1 MRRLLPLAALAAALL
16 FPVAAPNEYYLYVA
30 ALAFIMAISATGL
43 NLILGYAG
51 QLNLAHAGFMAI
63 GAYTVGILTVDDGVP
78 YWAAFALAGVIATVM
93 GVLAGLVSLRLKSHF
108 FAIFTLC
115 VGLILSLVI
124 EKWSGLTH
132 GTTGL
137 IGLQAPAPIGPI
149 RFDTTE
155 AQYYLVLGFLVA
167 ALWLMHRITGSLV
180 GRGFVAVRNGEDLAR
195 ALGIDAFRTKL
206 LAFALSAFYAGISG
220 ALYAGFVRF
229 VGPDLAS
236 EGHTFDM
243 LAFILVGGIGTLGG
257 PLIGAILLTILT
269 QSLQFLQDF
278 RMIVFGPLLILLVI
292 FFPHGIVGSI
302 RLRRARRAAWTA
314 GRKVRAHA

>member
-1 MRRLLPLAALAAALL
+1 MGRLLAPAALAAALL
-16 FPVAAPNEYYLYVA
+16 FPLAVPNEYYLYVA

-43 NLILGYAG
+43 NLILGYTG

-63 GAYTVGILTVDDGVP
+63 GAYGVGILTVDYGMP
-78 YWAAFALAGVIATVM
+78 FWPAFVASGLIATAI
-93 GVLAGLVSLRLKSHF
+93 GVLAGLVSLRLKTHF

-124 EKWSGLTH
+124 EKWSDLTH

-137 IGLQAPAPIGPI
+137 IGMQPPAAIGPI
-149 RFDTTE
+149 RFDTTI
-155 AQYYLVLGFLVA
+155 AQYYLVLAFLVA
-167 ALWLMHRITGSLV
+167 ALWLMRRIAASIV
-180 GRGFVAVRNGEDLAR
+180 GRSFVAVRNSEDLAR
-195 ALGIDAFRTKL
+195 ALGIDVFRTKL

-229 VGPDLAS
+229 IGPDLAS
-236 EGHTFDM
+236 ETHTFDM

-269 QSLQFLQDF
+269 QSLQFLQDY

-292 FFPHGIVGSI
+292 FFPHGIVGFV
-302 RLRRARRAAWTA
+302 RLRRAR
-314 GRKVRAHA
+314 AHA

>member
-1 MRRLLPLAALAAALL
+1 MGRIWPFAALL
-16 FPVAAPNEYYLYVA
+16 VAVLFPLVVPNEYYLYVA

-43 NLILGYAG
+43 NLILGYTG
-51 QLNLAHAGFMAI
+51 QLNLAHAGFMAV
-63 GAYTVGILTVDDGVP
+63 GAYGVGILTVDHGVP
-78 YWAAFALAGVIATVM
+78 FWPAFVAAGLIATAI
-93 GVLAGLVSLRLKSHF
+93 GVLAGLVSLRLKTHF

-124 EKWSGLTH
+124 EKWSDLTH

-137 IGLQAPAPIGPI
+137 IGMQPPAAIGPI
-149 RFDTTE
+149 RFDTT
-155 AQYYLVLGFLVA
+155 ASQYYLVLAFLVA
-167 ALWLMHRITGSLV
+167 ALWLMRRIAHSIL
-180 GRGFVAVRNGEDLAR
+180 GRSFVAVRNGEDLAQ
-195 ALGIDAFRTKL
+195 ALGIDVFRTKL

-229 VGPDLAS
+229 IGPDLAS
-236 EGHTFDM
+236 ETHTFDM

-269 QSLQFLQDF
+269 QSLQFLQDY

-292 FFPHGIVGSI
+292 FFPHGIVGFV
-302 RLRRARRAAWTA
+302 RL
-314 GRKVRAHA
+314 RKVRAHA

>member
-1 MRRLLPLAALAAALL
+1 MTRLLAPGALVAALL
-16 FPVAAPNEYYLYVA
+16 FPLIVPNEYYLYVA

-43 NLILGYAG
+43 NLILGYTG

-63 GAYTVGILTVDDGVP
+63 GAYGVGILTIDYGVP
-78 YWAAFALAGVIATVM
+78 FWPAFVAAGLIATAI
-93 GVLAGLVSLRLKSHF
+93 GVLAGLVSLRLKTHF

-124 EKWSGLTH
+124 EKWASLTH

-137 IGLQAPAPIGPI
+137 IGMQPPGAIGPL
-149 RFDTTE
+149 RFDTTG

-167 ALWLMHRITGSLV
+167 ALWLTRRIATSIV
-180 GRGFVAVRNGEDLAR
+180 GRSFIAVRNSEALAQ
-195 ALGIDAFRTKL
+195 ALGIDVFRTKL

-229 VGPDLAS
+229 IGPDLAS
-236 EGHTFDM
+236 ESHTFDL
-243 LAFILVGGIGTLGG
+243 LAFILVGGIGTLDG
-257 PLIGAILLTILT
+257 PLIGAILLTSLT
-269 QSLQFLQDF
+269 QSLQFLQDY

-292 FFPHGIVGSI
+292 FFPHGIVGFI
-302 RLRRARRAAWTA
+302 RLRWS
-314 GRKVRAHA
+314 RAHA

>member
-1 MRRLLPLAALAAALL
+1 MRRLPPVAALGAALL
-16 FPVAAPNEYYLYVA
+16 FPIVAPNEYYLYVA

-43 NLILGYAG
+43 NLILGYTG

-63 GAYTVGILTVDDGVP
+63 GAYGVGILTVDYGVP
-78 YWAAFALAGVIATVM
+78 FWPAFVAAGLIATGI
-93 GVLAGLVSLRLKSHF
+93 GVLAGLVSLRLKTHF

-124 EKWSGLTH
+124 EKWSSLTH

-137 IGLQAPAPIGPI
+137 IGMRPPASIGPI
-149 RFDTTE
+149 RFDTTG
-155 AQYYLVLGFLVA
+155 AQYYLVLAFLVA
-167 ALWLMHRITGSLV
+167 ALWLMRRIANSIV
-180 GRGFVAVRNGEDLAR
+180 GRSFVAVRNGEDLAR
-195 ALGIDAFRTKL
+195 ALGIDVFRTKL

-236 EGHTFDM
+236 ESHTFDM

-257 PLIGAILLTILT
+257 PLIGAVLLTILT
-269 QSLQFLQDF
+269 QSLQFLQDY

-292 FFPHGIVGSI
+292 FFPHGIIGFV
-302 RLRRARRAAWTA
+302 RLRRAR
-314 GRKVRAHA
+314 AHA

>member
-1 MRRLLPLAALAAALL
+1 MRRLISVGALAAALL
-16 FPVAAPNEYYLYVA
+16 FPLVVPNEYYLYVA

-43 NLILGYAG
+43 NLILGYTG

-63 GAYTVGILTVDDGVP
+63 GAYGVGILTVDYGMPFWPAFV
-78 YWAAFALAGVIATVM
+78 AAGLIATGV
-93 GVLAGLVSLRLKSHF
+93 GVLAGLVSLRLKTHF

-124 EKWSGLTH
+124 EKWSALTH

-137 IGLQAPAPIGPI
+137 IGMQPPAAIGPL
-149 RFDTTE
+149 RFDTTG
-155 AQYYLVLGFLVA
+155 AQYYLVLAFLVA
-167 ALWLMHRITGSLV
+167 SLWLMRRIANSLL
-180 GRGFVAVRNGEDLAR
+180 GRSFVAVRNGEDLAQ
-195 ALGIDAFRTKL
+195 ALGIDVFRTKL

-236 EGHTFDM
+236 ESHTFDL

-257 PLIGAILLTILT
+257 PLLGAILLTVLT
-269 QSLQFLQDF
+269 QSLQFLQDY

-292 FFPHGIVGSI
+292 FFPQGIIGFV
-302 RLRRARRAAWTA
+302 RLRRAR
-314 GRKVRAHA
+314 AHA

>member
-1 MRRLLPLAALAAALL
+1 MRRLGPPAALAAALL
-16 FPVAAPNEYYLYVA
+16 FPLVVPNEYYLYVA

-63 GAYTVGILTVDDGVP
+63 GAYGVGILTVDYGMPFWPAFV
-78 YWAAFALAGVIATVM
+78 AAGLVATGI
-93 GVLAGLVSLRLKSHF
+93 GVLAGLVSLRLKTHF

-137 IGLQAPAPIGPI
+137 IGMQAPGAIGPI
-149 RFDTTE
+149 RFDTTR
-155 AQYYLVLGFLVA
+155 AQYYLVLAFLVA
-167 ALWLMHRITGSLV
+167 ALWLMRRIAHSIV
-180 GRGFVAVRNGEDLAR
+180 GRSFMAVRNSEALAQ
-195 ALGIDAFRTKL
+195 ALGIDVFRTKL
-206 LAFALSAFYAGISG
+206 LAFALSAFYAGIAG

-229 VGPDLAS
+229 IGPDLAS
-236 EGHTFDM
+236 ESHTFDM

-257 PLIGAILLTILT
+257 PLIGAVLLTLLT
-269 QSLQFLQDF
+269 QSLQFLQDY

-292 FFPHGIVGSI
+292 FFPQGIVGFI
-302 RLRRARRAAWTA
+302 RLRR
-314 GRKVRAHA
+314 HA